1 MPMIQAKVT
10 VPMTAEESAV
20 FHTELTQAV
29 VDILH
34 KPVEYVMVHV
44 EDDADLWMGGKKLK
58 RGAFLSFLFM
68 GEQPDEACAALTERV
83 CQVLARHFSIP
94 GANVYTTFQTVRQ
107 WGSDGVLF

>member
-1 MPMIQAKVT
+1 MPMIQANVT
-10 VPMTAEESAV
+10 VPMTDEENAV

-94 GANVYTTFQTVRQ
+94 GANVYTTF
-107 WGSDGVLF
+107 